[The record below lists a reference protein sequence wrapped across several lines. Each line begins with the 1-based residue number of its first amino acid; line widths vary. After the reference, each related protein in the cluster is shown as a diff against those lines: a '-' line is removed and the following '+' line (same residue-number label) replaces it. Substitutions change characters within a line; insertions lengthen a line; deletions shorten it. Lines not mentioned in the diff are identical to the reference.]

1 MAVENGTV
9 GSTESS
15 DMYANSKE
23 IVDLLVSL
31 GVESNTAKTL
41 ICLHLNGP
49 SKSTEIQSNCNL
61 RQPDVSIAIS
71 KLSNLG
77 ILRIVTSPSK
87 ARGRPSSIYELAVP
101 LNEAILPFKN
111 KAWERMSIIENQL
124 SRLSELT
131 NSA

>member
-101 LNEAILPFKN
+101 LNEAILPFKK

>member
-1 MAVENGTV
+1 MAVGNGTV

-31 GVESNTAKTL
+31 GVELNTAKTL

-49 SKSTEIQSNCNL
+49 SKSIEIQSNCNL

-101 LNEAILPFKN
+101 LNEAILPFKK

>member
-1 MAVENGTV
+1 MAVKNGTL
-9 GSTESS
+9 GPNESS

-31 GVESNTAKTL
+31 GAELNTAKTL
-41 ICLHLNGP
+41 ICLHINGP
-49 SKSTEIQSNCNL
+49 SKSIEIQSNCNL
-61 RQPDVSIAIS
+61 RQPDVSVAIS

-77 ILRIVTSPSK
+77 ILRIVTSSGK
-87 ARGRPSSIYELAVP
+87 ARGRPSNIYELAVP

-111 KAWERMSIIENQL
+111 KASERISIIENQL

-131 NSA
+131 NSV

>member
-1 MAVENGTV
+1 MAVENSTV
-9 GSTESS
+9 GSNESS

-31 GVESNTAKTL
+31 GAELNTAKTL
-41 ICLHLNGP
+41 IYLHINGP
-49 SKSTEIQSNCNL
+49 SKSIEIQSNCNL

>member
-31 GVESNTAKTL
+31 GVELNTAKTL

-49 SKSTEIQSNCNL
+49 SKSIEIQSSCNL

-77 ILRIVTSPSK
+77 ILRIVTSPGK

-111 KAWERMSIIENQL
+111 KASERMSIIENQL

>member
-1 MAVENGTV
+1 MAVGNGTV

>member
-1 MAVENGTV
+1 MAVGNGTV

-15 DMYANSKE
+15 DMYVNSKE

-31 GVESNTAKTL
+31 GVELNTAKTL

-49 SKSTEIQSNCNL
+49 SKSIEIQSNCNL

-101 LNEAILPFKN
+101 LNEAILPFKK